1 MSTENTQNTKN
12 AARDAVTLG
21 DNVQESIRNIVT
33 QALEQGKMEPEAIK
47 QTLNQVVEGAC
58 EGTNV
63 NSQENAEALKEVI
76 DGVDSALKQ
85 ASIASKLAIE
95 EASGK
100 LQDFSDHDLKRALT
114 DLQDLESLFFD
125 TLSEVANQ
133 GKETAH
139 DTLKNLLNHLQTNGS
154 SVGQSVNEILT
165 ELHSDLSEGG
175 RLQKIHAADVAKATG
190 ATVANIASGVLA
202 GIADKLQAK
211 DK

>member
-1 MSTENTQNTKN
+1 MTKENTQNTKN
-12 AARDAVTLG
+12 AAREAVTLG
-21 DNVQESIRNIVT
+21 NNVQESIRNIVT
-33 QALEQGKMEPEAIK
+33 QALEDGKMEPEAIK

-58 EGTNV
+58 EGASINPQQNT
-63 NSQENAEALKEVI
+63 EALKEVVS
-76 DGVDSALKQ
+76 GVDNALKQ

-114 DLQDLESLFFD
+114 DLEDLESLFFD
-125 TLSEVANQ
+125 TLHEVADQ
-133 GKETAH
+133 GKETVH

-154 SVGQSVNEILT
+154 TVGQSVSEILT
-165 ELHSDLSEGG
+165 GLHSDLSEGG
-175 RLQKIHAADVAKATG
+175 RLQKIQAADVAKATG